1 MVSVHGCPMVT
12 PGMHSAGGMN
22 VYLRRIAPLL
32 AEQGVCVDVF
42 TRNHNEQGPSTVDLG
57 PRARVIHLPAGSPD
71 LTRTDIV
78 PYLPEYRDRLLDFAA
93 KEGIGYDLVHSHY
106 WLSRDVGAAAA
117 KAWGVPHVFSFHSVA
132 AVKER
137 ASGQPEPLVRKDV
150 EDRAAEQSDLVFV
163 FTPEEAADLSGL
175 LGIAR
180 ERIHVVPAG
189 VDAEL
194 FAPRD
199 RSEARRRLGLPEH
212 GHIVLFVGRPEPFKG
227 PDLLVRALA
236 HLGVDDPPQ
245 LLIVGGSEDEHS
257 VDWLKEIAAEA
268 GVASLIQ
275 WRSAVPQASLPDF
288 YAAADVCAVPS
299 FHETFGLAALEAMA
313 CGRPVAAAA
322 VGALQS
328 LVSDGETGMLVPS
341 HDPAAFADRIREL
354 LADPQLR
361 ERMGRR
367 ARERAVQF
375 TWDRAAS
382 LALDGYARAT
392 SGWPGP
398 QVVPCLA

>member
-78 PYLPEYRDRLLDFAA
+78 PYLPEYRDRLLDFAR

-163 FTPEEAADLSGL
+163 FTPEEAADLAGL

-180 ERIHVVPAG
+180 EKVHVVPAG

-199 RSEARRRLGLPEH
+199 RSEARRRLGLPER

-322 VGALQS
+322 VGALPS

-392 SGWPGP
+392 NGWPVP

>member
-42 TRNHNEQGPSTVDLG
+42 TRNHNEEGPSTVDLG

-163 FTPEEAADLSGL
+163 FTPEEAADLAGL

-180 ERIHVVPAG
+180 EKDPRCARRSGRGAVR
-189 VDAEL
+189 
-194 FAPRD
+194 APR
-199 RSEARRRLGLPEH
+199 
-212 GHIVLFVGRPEPFKG
+212 
-227 PDLLVRALA
+227 
-236 HLGVDDPPQ
+236 PQ
-245 LLIVGGSEDEHS
+245 
-257 VDWLKEIAAEA
+257 
-268 GVASLIQ
+268 
-275 WRSAVPQASLPDF
+275 
-288 YAAADVCAVPS
+288 
-299 FHETFGLAALEAMA
+299 
-313 CGRPVAAAA
+313 
-322 VGALQS
+322 
-328 LVSDGETGMLVPS
+328 
-341 HDPAAFADRIREL
+341 
-354 LADPQLR
+354 
-361 ERMGRR
+361 
-367 ARERAVQF
+367 
-375 TWDRAAS
+375 
-382 LALDGYARAT
+382 
-392 SGWPGP
+392 
-398 QVVPCLA
+398 

>member
-42 TRNHNEQGPSTVDLG
+42 TRNHHEEGPAIVDLG

-71 LTRTDIV
+71 LTRADIV
-78 PYLPEYRDRLLDFAA
+78 PYLPEYRDRLLDFAS

-180 ERIHVVPAG
+180 EKVHVVPAG

-199 RSEARRRLGLPEH
+199 RSEARRRLGLPER

-227 PDLLVRALA
+227 PDVLVRALA
-236 HLGVDDPPQ
+236 HLGVDGPPQ

-268 GVASLIQ
+268 GVAPLIQ

-354 LADPQLR
+354 LADPQLS

-392 SGWPGP
+392 RGWPVP